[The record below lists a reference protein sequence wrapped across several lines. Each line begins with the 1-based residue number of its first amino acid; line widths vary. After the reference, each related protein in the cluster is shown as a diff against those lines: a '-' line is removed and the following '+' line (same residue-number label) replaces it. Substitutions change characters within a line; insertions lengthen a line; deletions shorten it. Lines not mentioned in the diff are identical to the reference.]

1 MLALAGLSSVW
12 YNGSVDFSH
21 ENIKRDRNNQ
31 YFFNMY
37 LNKGFCTKQSRR
49 ATCKVRRVS
58 IILKF
63 QFKIPSIKRR
73 IVISLNVKSF
83 SMVKQL
89 SITMIF
95 VTSVLGLGA
104 IGFDSFVVGQPNI
117 SSSQTPNQPNTF
129 GAGGGGGGD
138 GISVDSNNNCGTLI
152 IIR

>member
-1 MLALAGLSSVW
+1 M
-12 YNGSVDFSH
+12 
-21 ENIKRDRNNQ
+21 
-31 YFFNMY
+31 
-37 LNKGFCTKQSRR
+37 
-49 ATCKVRRVS
+49 
-58 IILKF
+58 
-63 QFKIPSIKRR
+63 
-73 IVISLNVKSF
+73 NVKSF

-129 GAGGGGGGD
+129 GPGGGGGGD

>member
-1 MLALAGLSSVW
+1 
-12 YNGSVDFSH
+12 
-21 ENIKRDRNNQ
+21 
-31 YFFNMY
+31 
-37 LNKGFCTKQSRR
+37 
-49 ATCKVRRVS
+49 
-58 IILKF
+58 
-63 QFKIPSIKRR
+63 
-73 IVISLNVKSF
+73 
-83 SMVKQL
+83 
-89 SITMIF
+89 MIF

>member
-1 MLALAGLSSVW
+1 M
-12 YNGSVDFSH
+12 
-21 ENIKRDRNNQ
+21 
-31 YFFNMY
+31 
-37 LNKGFCTKQSRR
+37 T
-49 ATCKVRRVS
+49 
-58 IILKF
+58 
-63 QFKIPSIKRR
+63 
-73 IVISLNVKSF
+73 
-83 SMVKQL
+83 KQL
-89 SITMIF
+89 SITMII

>member
-1 MLALAGLSSVW
+1 
-12 YNGSVDFSH
+12 
-21 ENIKRDRNNQ
+21 
-31 YFFNMY
+31 
-37 LNKGFCTKQSRR
+37 
-49 ATCKVRRVS
+49 
-58 IILKF
+58 
-63 QFKIPSIKRR
+63 
-73 IVISLNVKSF
+73 
-83 SMVKQL
+83 MVKQL

-138 GISVDSNNNCGTLI
+138 GSCIITKNSSSQTPNQPNTFGPGGGGGGDGISVDSNNNCGTLI

>member
-1 MLALAGLSSVW
+1 
-12 YNGSVDFSH
+12 
-21 ENIKRDRNNQ
+21 
-31 YFFNMY
+31 
-37 LNKGFCTKQSRR
+37 
-49 ATCKVRRVS
+49 
-58 IILKF
+58 
-63 QFKIPSIKRR
+63 
-73 IVISLNVKSF
+73 
-83 SMVKQL
+83 MVKQL